1 MKWPCPALSLIA
13 VQPPNSVI
21 SFTLPAFTP
30 VVAPNWSIL
39 LILVLFL
46 ILSGKACSLVL
57 SSVTLASL
65 LGALKTWLAASSL
78 VFALTLWLVV
88 SALLSSAA
96 DTDLPP
102 KNINATA
109 IATLAAPKLTFR
121 IE

>member
-1 MKWPCPALSLIA
+1 MNLPPLIA

-21 SFTLPAFTP
+21 SFTLPASTP
-30 VVAPNWSIL
+30 VVAPNSSIS
-39 LILVLFL
+39 LILVLLL
-46 ILSGKACSLVL
+46 ILSGKAWSLVL

-65 LGALKTWLAASSL
+65 LGASKTWLAASSL
-78 VFALTLWLVV
+78 VFAVALWLVV
-88 SALLSSAA
+88 SALLFSAA